1 MQKEAMEQR
10 NLIKYC
16 NLRHIEIF
24 AIPNGGRRNPKEA
37 YFLKLEGC
45 SAGVPDL
52 CVPIPKGKYHGL
64 FIELKVG
71 KNKASENQKAWINYL
86 NSVGYLAVVCY
97 GCDKSIE
104 LIERYIKLEPNQ
116 ELLSFEQK

>member
-10 NLIKYC
+10 KLIKYC

-52 CVPIPKGKYHGL
+52 
-64 FIELKVG
+64 
-71 KNKASENQKAWINYL
+71 
-86 NSVGYLAVVCY
+86 
-97 GCDKSIE
+97 
-104 LIERYIKLEPNQ
+104 
-116 ELLSFEQK
+116 